1 MRRAIMI
8 LTKLHLENF
17 KRYSDYT
24 IEFAEGLVGIIGKN
38 GSGKSTLFEAILFAL
53 YGEFKSRGAKEL
65 VRNADASTKDAVVV
79 SLSFEFD
86 TDEYRVVREFRGKV
100 LTANAKL
107 YKNKAL
113 TTSGAREVTSA
124 IVSLTKMSKDAFMH
138 TLFAS
143 QKELTTLSSLKN
155 EDRKRMIRRLLGLE
169 KIDFIERELIEK
181 SRELKRTISAFDEVL
196 LGEEEL
202 SEKEA
207 QLKEIKRL
215 QKEVLKEQ
223 RVKSKEMEI
232 LKEKERV
239 LKEELKAFTQAQ
251 ESKRRAQSE
260 IELLKNTLNAEQE
273 SLLKIDTQLQELEK
287 KAKELQKL
295 LSVKEEY
302 KELNDALKVHEQ
314 NREKALKKEGLQK
327 EQTELREQYK
337 KAKSDRELLSK
348 ECALYDT
355 LIEQEQSLQ
364 QSTQGLKALLQQS
377 IAKERELNARV
388 SAERRIISDTD
399 AKIQNI
405 QNLGASS
412 ACPTCTRPLLEEYE
426 NVLNILHTTIDEVQK
441 GKVQKLENQ
450 IATLLTQLQ
459 LEQANSEKEE
469 KKLQIVSKQIALIE
483 SKQKDLSKA
492 TEYFEAVKER
502 GMSNK
507 EELSKLAEL
516 LYEPNRHKELQ
527 EQLSRVKKEYE
538 YVLTL
543 ETELKRHAMLTQEY
557 QELTQRV
564 TKSRE
569 VLREKESAL
578 ELIKYDKVLHTT
590 KEKEFDSLEKIKDE
604 QLTALHNTNLNLAK
618 YEGETRVIE
627 TTLSNNTL
635 QLKKV
640 QEKKYERRDYEKIK
654 LSLVDFKTKLNA
666 KVAPRISDTA
676 SKMYA
681 QITKGKYQHIEVS
694 NDFDFFI
701 YDDGKR
707 YPIERFSGG
716 EIDLAN
722 LVLRIAISRTL
733 TELSGAN
740 SIGFLAFDEIFGS
753 QDEARRMEILE
764 AFHTIK
770 EQYRQ
775 IFLISHEMEIKEM
788 FERLIEL

>member
-483 SKQKDLSKA
+483 SKQKDLSRA